1 MVLLLMSGSCGH
13 AMVLLRRLCEL
24 EFVVPS
30 GIDYNVP
37 CNIILLILKIFPTAG
52 SVLGGSSSI

>member
-13 AMVLLRRLCEL
+13 ANVLWRKFCEL

-37 CNIILLILKIFPTAG
+37 
-52 SVLGGSSSI
+52 